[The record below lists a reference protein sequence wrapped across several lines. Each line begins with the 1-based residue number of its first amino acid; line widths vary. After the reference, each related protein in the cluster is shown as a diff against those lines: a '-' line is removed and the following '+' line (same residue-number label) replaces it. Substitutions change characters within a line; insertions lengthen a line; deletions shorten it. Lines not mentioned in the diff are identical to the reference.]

1 MSRYKLIA
9 VDMDGTLLR
18 SDKSLDPDTIQ
29 DVETAS
35 KQGIQ
40 VVYGTGRAVPELAA
54 YVKQLP
60 CMRYAVALSGALVYD
75 FQERKSVFCQMMPG
89 ECIREIIDVA
99 CQYDAMAHLLAEK
112 ESIVRIDQV
121 SHMADFHMGI
131 YQPMFLELTKKVD
144 DMQAEAKRYDAIPK
158 VNVYFRSAD
167 DRVEAYEALKHL
179 PLSFAFA
186 EGASLEMNAAGVT
199 KASGLQALA
208 GLLGISMQNTVGI
221 GDADNDR
228 AMLEAV
234 GFSVAMGNGA
244 EDIRA
249 LCDMITADNDHNGV
263 GEAIRKILE
272 KEFVP
277 LF

>member
-1 MSRYKLIA
+1 MNGYQLIA

-18 SDKSLDPDTIQ
+18 SDKSLDPDTIR
-29 DVETAS
+29 DVEAVS
-35 KQGIQ
+35 KQGVQ
-40 VVYGTGRAVPELAA
+40 VVYSTGRAVPELEA

-60 CMRYAVALSGALVYD
+60 CMRYAVALSGALMYD
-75 FQERKSVFCQMMPG
+75 FQEGRSVFCQMLSG
-89 ECIREIIDVA
+89 EYIRKIIEVA
-99 CQYDAMAHLLAEK
+99 CQYDAMAHLLTEK

-131 YQPMFLELTKKVD
+131 YQPMFLKLTRRVD
-144 DMQAEAKRYDAIPK
+144 DMRAEAECYEAIPK
-158 VNVYFRSAD
+158 VNVYFRSVK
-167 DRVEAYEALKHL
+167 DRAEGYEALKHL

-199 KASGLQALA
+199 KASGLRALA
-208 GLLGISMQNTVGI
+208 GLLGISMQNTIGI

-234 GFSVAMGNGA
+234 GLSVAMGNGA

-249 LCDMITADNDHNGV
+249 LCDAVTDDNDHNGV
-263 GEAIRKILE
+263 GKAIRKYCALKTE
-272 KEFVP
+272 ER
-277 LF
+277 